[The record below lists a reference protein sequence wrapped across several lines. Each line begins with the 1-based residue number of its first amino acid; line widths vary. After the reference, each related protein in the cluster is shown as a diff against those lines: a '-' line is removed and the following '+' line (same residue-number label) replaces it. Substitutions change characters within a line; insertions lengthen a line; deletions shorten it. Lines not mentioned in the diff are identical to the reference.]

1 MNEGV
6 YGGGGFGGQQGGGGG
21 YNDSAKT
28 CYACGGFGMFDYF
41 YLTDAQ
47 VTWRKTALKVKSATT
62 AAAWD
67 MSAVTATKPL
77 KPKSAT
83 GTILTLQ
90 LRI

>member
-1 MNEGV
+1 MNDGV
-6 YGGGGFGGQQGGGGG
+6 YGGGGFGGQQGGGGGG

-28 CYACGGFGMFDYF
+28 CYACGGFGMFHSF
-41 YLTDAQ
+41 YLPNAQ

-83 GTILTLQ
+83 GTL
-90 LRI
+90 